1 MFLPLSSFWAL
12 KASVVGLVLFLP
24 HLTTGDARTN
34 FNVSLTSTVIGNMQM
49 PRSDFAATPLSS
61 PVSSVT
67 SLIAL
72 TGGCNGS
79 NTYNSYAGFYTCD
92 SVTSTTEVWDVTIQ
106 KSVPAYDLSLA
117 QPRYRHVAVNL
128 PSSDPNKLGK
138 ICVFGGRTLNDDLI
152 KEVECLDLDGDLD
165 GGSGWEVIGNWA
177 NATSD
182 LGAFHTSLPPYSA
195 LSSTDDVAFVV
206 GGYPADYNPT
216 ATVTYFTPDLSLDS
230 QGNLIEYYASSML
243 IPKGDFGVT
252 NIADPA
258 DFKDSPLSSNNNR
271 YFFAIGG
278 FGLDTCNALRTT
290 E

>member
-1 MFLPLSSFWAL
+1 MFLPLFTFWANW
-12 KASVVGLVLFLP
+12 ASVVGLVLFLP

-34 FNVSLTSTVIGNMQM
+34 FNITLTSTVIGNMEM

-61 PVSSVT
+61 SISSVT

-79 NTYNSYAGFYTCD
+79 NTYNTYVGFYTCD

-106 KSVPAYDLSLA
+106 KSVPAYDLSMA

-128 PSSDPNKLGK
+128 PSSDSNKLGK
-138 ICVFGGRTLNDDLI
+138 ICVFGGRTLFDDLI
-152 KEVECLDLDGDLD
+152 HEVECLDLD

-182 LGAFHTSLPPYSA
+182 LGAFHTSPPPNSV
-195 LSSTDDVAFVV
+195 LSPTDDVAFVV
-206 GGYPADYNPT
+206 GGYPASYNPT
-216 ATVTYFTPDLSLDS
+216 ARVTYFTPDLSLDS
-230 QGNLIEYYASSML
+230 QGNLIEYYASPML
-243 IPKGDFGVT
+243 VPKGDFGIT
-252 NIADPA
+252 NVDDPA
-258 DFKDSPLSSNNNR
+258 DFKENPLSSKDYR